1 MLNTMNITE
10 IMRLTDAV
18 YECDKLDHGQN
29 IDSFKEISNP
39 NRIKRFVRFENR
51 TPHSKYQSALTD
63 NLKNAGNGEAVITM
77 KITEQNGNFILSDR
91 GFTSATFIDLS
102 KVSDEEKAF
111 LSELVRNTMQKM
123 ESRRLQTEL
132 SATQSKAD
140 KFNAGIAQI
149 QDAANKTKAGL
160 GSRNVNALKQVIAE
174 AAENT
179 K

>member
-1 MLNTMNITE
+1 MLNTMNIIE

-18 YECDKLDHGQN
+18 YECDILDRGQN
-29 IDSFKEISNP
+29 IDSFREISNP

-51 TPHSKYQSALTD
+51 TPHGKYQSALKEQLE
-63 NLKNAGNGEAVITM
+63 NIGNGDAIITM
-77 KITEQNGNFILSDR
+77 NITEQNGNFILSDK
-91 GFTSATFIDLS
+91 GFKKVIFVDMS

-140 KFNAGIAQI
+140 KLNAGIAQI
-149 QDAANKTKAGL
+149 QDAAYKTKAGL

-174 AAENT
+174 TIENT

>member
-1 MLNTMNITE
+1 MLNTMNVIE

-18 YECDKLDHGQN
+18 YECDILDRGQN
-29 IDSFKEISNP
+29 IDSFREISNP

-51 TPHSKYQSALTD
+51 TPHGKYQSALKEQLE
-63 NLKNAGNGEAVITM
+63 NIGNGDAIITM
-77 KITEQNGNFILSDR
+77 NITEQNGNFILSDK
-91 GFTSATFIDLS
+91 GFKKVIFVDMS

-140 KFNAGIAQI
+140 KLNAGIAQI

>member
-1 MLNTMNITE
+1 MLNTMNVIE

>member
-1 MLNTMNITE
+1 MLNTMNIIE

-18 YECDKLDHGQN
+18 YECDILDHGQN
-29 IDSFKEISNP
+29 IDSFREISNP

-51 TPHSKYQSALTD
+51 TPHGKYQSALKEQLE
-63 NLKNAGNGEAVITM
+63 NIGNGDAIITM
-77 KITEQNGNFILSDR
+77 NITEQNGNFILSDK
-91 GFTSATFIDLS
+91 GFKKVIFVDLS

-140 KFNAGIAQI
+140 KLNAGIAQI

-160 GSRNVNALKQVIAE
+160 GSRNVNTLKQVIAE

>member
-1 MLNTMNITE
+1 MLNTMNVIE

-18 YECDKLDHGQN
+18 YECDILDRGQN
-29 IDSFKEISNP
+29 IDSFREISNP

-51 TPHSKYQSALTD
+51 TPHGKYQSALTD

>member
-1 MLNTMNITE
+1 MLNTMNIIE

-18 YECDKLDHGQN
+18 YECDILDRGQN
-29 IDSFKEISNP
+29 IDSFMEISNP

-51 TPHSKYQSALTD
+51 TPHGKYQSALTD
-63 NLKNAGNGEAVITM
+63 NLKNAGNGDAIITM
-77 KITEQNGNFILSDR
+77 NITEQNGNFILSDK
-91 GFTSATFIDLS
+91 GFKKVIFVDMS
-102 KVSDEEKAF
+102 KVSDEEEDF
-111 LSELVRNTMQKM
+111 LRELVRNTMQKM

-140 KFNAGIAQI
+140 KLNAGIAQI
-149 QDAANKTKAGL
+149 QDAANKTKSGL

-174 AAENT
+174 AAEYT

>member
-1 MLNTMNITE
+1 MLNTMNVIE

-18 YECDKLDHGQN
+18 YECDKLDRGQN

-111 LSELVRNTMQKM
+111 LSELIRNAQTKMQLAK
-123 ESRRLQTEL
+123 
-132 SATQSKAD
+132 AQSKAD

-174 AAENT
+174 TIENT

>member
-1 MLNTMNITE
+1 MLNTMNIIE

-29 IDSFKEISNP
+29 IDSFREISNP

-51 TPHSKYQSALTD
+51 TPHGKYQSALKEQLE
-63 NLKNAGNGEAVITM
+63 NIGNGDAIITM
-77 KITEQNGNFILSDR
+77 NITEQNGNFILSDK
-91 GFTSATFIDLS
+91 GFKKVIFVDMS

-140 KFNAGIAQI
+140 KLNAGITQI

>member
-1 MLNTMNITE
+1 MLNTMNIIE

-18 YECDKLDHGQN
+18 YECDKLDRGQN
-29 IDSFKEISNP
+29 IDSFREISNP

-51 TPHSKYQSALTD
+51 TPHGKYQSALKEHLE
-63 NLKNAGNGEAVITM
+63 NIGNGDAIITM
-77 KITEQNGNFILSDR
+77 NITEQNGNFILSDK
-91 GFTSATFIDLS
+91 GFMKAIFVDMS
-102 KVSDEEKAF
+102 KVSDDEKAF

-140 KFNAGIAQI
+140 KLNAGIAQI
-149 QDAANKTKAGL
+149 QDAANKTKSGL
-160 GSRNVNALKQVIAE
+160 GSRNVNVLKQVIAE
-174 AAENT
+174 AAEYT

>member
-1 MLNTMNITE
+1 MLNTMNIIE

-18 YECDKLDHGQN
+18 YECDILDRGQN
-29 IDSFKEISNP
+29 IDSFREISNP

-51 TPHSKYQSALTD
+51 TPHGKYQSALKEQLE
-63 NLKNAGNGEAVITM
+63 NIGNGDAIITM
-77 KITEQNGNFILSDR
+77 NITEQNGNFILSDK
-91 GFTSATFIDLS
+91 GFKKVIFVDMS

-140 KFNAGIAQI
+140 KLNAGIAQI

-160 GSRNVNALKQVIAE
+160 GSRNVNALKQIIAE
-174 AAENT
+174 TAEST

>member
-111 LSELVRNTMQKM
+111 LSELIRNTMQKM

-140 KFNAGIAQI
+140 KLNAGIAQI

-174 AAENT
+174 TIENT

>member
-1 MLNTMNITE
+1 MLNTMNIIE

-18 YECDKLDHGQN
+18 YECDILDRGQN
-29 IDSFKEISNP
+29 IDSFREISNP

-51 TPHSKYQSALTD
+51 TPHGKYQSALKEQLE
-63 NLKNAGNGEAVITM
+63 NIGNGDAIITM
-77 KITEQNGNFILSDR
+77 NITEQNGNFILSDK
-91 GFTSATFIDLS
+91 GFKKVIFVDMS

-140 KFNAGIAQI
+140 KLNAGIAQI
-149 QDAANKTKAGL
+149 QDVANKTKAGL

>member
-1 MLNTMNITE
+1 MLNTMNVIE

-18 YECDKLDHGQN
+18 YECDILDRGQN
-29 IDSFKEISNP
+29 IDSFREISNP

-51 TPHSKYQSALTD
+51 TPHGKYQSALKEQLE
-63 NLKNAGNGEAVITM
+63 NIGNGDAIITM
-77 KITEQNGNFILSDR
+77 NITEQNGNFILSDK
-91 GFTSATFIDLS
+91 GFKKVIFVDMS

-140 KFNAGIAQI
+140 KLNAGIAQI
-149 QDAANKTKAGL
+149 QDAAYKTKAGL

>member
-140 KFNAGIAQI
+140 KLNAGIAQI

-160 GSRNVNALKQVIAE
+160 GSRNVNTLKQVIAE

>member
-1 MLNTMNITE
+1 MLNTMNIIE

-18 YECDKLDHGQN
+18 YECDILDRGQN
-29 IDSFKEISNP
+29 IDSFREISNP

-51 TPHSKYQSALTD
+51 TPHGKYQSALKEQLE
-63 NLKNAGNGEAVITM
+63 NIGNGDAIITM
-77 KITEQNGNFILSDR
+77 NITEQNGNFILSDK
-91 GFTSATFIDLS
+91 GFKKAIFVDMS

-123 ESRRLQTEL
+123 ESRRLKTEL

-140 KFNAGIAQI
+140 KLNAGIAQI
-149 QDAANKTKAGL
+149 QDAANKTRSGL
-160 GSRNVNALKQVIAE
+160 GSRNVNALKQIIAE
-174 AAENT
+174 TAEYT

>member
-39 NRIKRFVRFENR
+39 NR
-51 TPHSKYQSALTD
+51 
-63 NLKNAGNGEAVITM
+63 M
-77 KITEQNGNFILSDR
+77 SDR

-111 LSELVRNTMQKM
+111 LSELIRNAQTKMQLAK
-123 ESRRLQTEL
+123 
-132 SATQSKAD
+132 AQSKAD
-140 KFNAGIAQI
+140 KLNAGIAQI

-174 AAENT
+174 TIEQIDANNIVYDRLCD
-179 K
+179 

>member
-1 MLNTMNITE
+1 MLNTMNVIE

-111 LSELVRNTMQKM
+111 LSELIRNTMQKM

-174 AAENT
+174 TIENT

>member
-111 LSELVRNTMQKM
+111 LSELIRNTMQKM

-140 KFNAGIAQI
+140 KLNAGIAQI
-149 QDAANKTKAGL
+149 QDAANKTKSGL

-174 AAENT
+174 TIENT

>member
-1 MLNTMNITE
+1 MLNTMNIIE

-18 YECDKLDHGQN
+18 YECDILDRGQN

-51 TPHSKYQSALTD
+51 TPHSKYQSALKEQLE
-63 NLKNAGNGEAVITM
+63 NIGNGDAIITM
-77 KITEQNGNFILSDR
+77 NITEQNGNFILSDK
-91 GFTSATFIDLS
+91 GFKKVIFVDMS

-140 KFNAGIAQI
+140 KLNAGIAQI
-149 QDAANKTKAGL
+149 QDAAYKTKAGL

>member
-18 YECDKLDHGQN
+18 YECDKLNHGQN
-29 IDSFKEISNP
+29 IDSFREISNP

-51 TPHSKYQSALTD
+51 TPHNKYQSALTD
-63 NLKNAGNGEAVITM
+63 NLKNAGNGDAVITM
-77 KITEQNGNFILSDR
+77 KIAEQNGNFILSDS
-91 GFTSATFIDLS
+91 GFMSATFIDLS

-111 LSELVRNTMQKM
+111 LSELIRNTMQKM

-140 KFNAGIAQI
+140 KLNAGIAQI
-149 QDAANKTKAGL
+149 QDAANKTKSGL
-160 GSRNVNALKQVIAE
+160 GSRNVNVLKQIIAKVT
-174 AAENT
+174 ENP

>member
-1 MLNTMNITE
+1 M
-10 IMRLTDAV
+10 
-18 YECDKLDHGQN
+18 K
-29 IDSFKEISNP
+29 FKGHNMTYVKEG
-39 NRIKRFVRFENR
+39 
-51 TPHSKYQSALTD
+51 T
-63 NLKNAGNGEAVITM
+63 
-77 KITEQNGNFILSDR
+77 
-91 GFTSATFIDLS
+91 FTTHFIDLS

-111 LSELVRNTMQKM
+111 LSELIRNAQTKMQLAK
-123 ESRRLQTEL
+123 
-132 SATQSKAD
+132 AQSKAD

>member
-1 MLNTMNITE
+1 MLNTMNIIE

-18 YECDKLDHGQN
+18 YECDKLGHGQN

-51 TPHSKYQSALTD
+51 TPHDKYQSALKEHLG
-63 NLKNAGNGEAVITM
+63 NIGNGDAIITM
-77 KITEQNGNFILSDR
+77 NITEQNGNFILSYK
-91 GFTSATFIDLS
+91 GFMKAIFVDMS

-111 LSELVRNTMQKM
+111 LSELIRNTKIKMQLSK
-123 ESRRLQTEL
+123 QQAKL
-132 SATQSKAD
+132 SATQSKVD
-140 KFNAGIAQI
+140 KLNAGIAQI
-149 QDAANKTKAGL
+149 QDAANKTKSGL

-174 AAENT
+174 TAEYT

>member
-1 MLNTMNITE
+1 MLNTMNVIE

-18 YECDKLDHGQN
+18 YECDILDRGQN
-29 IDSFKEISNP
+29 IDSFREISNP

-51 TPHSKYQSALTD
+51 TPHGKYQSALKEQLE
-63 NLKNAGNGEAVITM
+63 NIGNGDAIITM
-77 KITEQNGNFILSDR
+77 NITEQNGNFILSDR

-111 LSELVRNTMQKM
+111 LSELIRNAQTKMQLAK
-123 ESRRLQTEL
+123 
-132 SATQSKAD
+132 AQSKAD

-149 QDAANKTKAGL
+149 QDAAYKTKAGL

-174 AAENT
+174 NIENT

>member
-1 MLNTMNITE
+1 MNIIE

-18 YECDKLDHGQN
+18 YECDILDRGQN
-29 IDSFKEISNP
+29 IDSFREISNP

-51 TPHSKYQSALTD
+51 TPHGKYQSALKEQLE
-63 NLKNAGNGEAVITM
+63 NIGNGDAIITM
-77 KITEQNGNFILSDR
+77 NITEQNGNFILSDK
-91 GFTSATFIDLS
+91 GFKKVIFVDMS

-140 KFNAGIAQI
+140 KLNAGIAQI

-160 GSRNVNALKQVIAE
+160 GSRNVNALKQIIAE
-174 AAENT
+174 TAEST

>member
-1 MLNTMNITE
+1 MLNTMNIIE

-18 YECDKLDHGQN
+18 YECDILDRGQN
-29 IDSFKEISNP
+29 IDSFREISNP

-51 TPHSKYQSALTD
+51 TPHGKYQSALKEQLE
-63 NLKNAGNGEAVITM
+63 NIGNGDAIITM
-77 KITEQNGNFILSDR
+77 NITEQNGNFILSDK
-91 GFTSATFIDLS
+91 GFKKVIFVDMS

-140 KFNAGIAQI
+140 KLNAGIAQI
-149 QDAANKTKAGL
+149 QDAAYKTKAGL

>member
-39 NRIKRFVRFENR
+39 NRIKRFV
-51 TPHSKYQSALTD
+51 
-63 NLKNAGNGEAVITM
+63 

-111 LSELVRNTMQKM
+111 LSELIRNTMQKM

-140 KFNAGIAQI
+140 KLNAGIAQI
-149 QDAANKTKAGL
+149 QDAANKTKSGL

-174 AAENT
+174 TIENT

>member
-1 MLNTMNITE
+1 MLNTMNVIE

-18 YECDKLDHGQN
+18 YECDILDRGQN
-29 IDSFKEISNP
+29 IDSFREISNP

-51 TPHSKYQSALTD
+51 TPHGKYQSALKEQLE
-63 NLKNAGNGEAVITM
+63 NIGNGDAIITM
-77 KITEQNGNFILSDR
+77 NITEQNGNFILSDK
-91 GFTSATFIDLS
+91 GFKKVIFVDMS

-111 LSELVRNTMQKM
+111 LSELIRNAQTKMQLAK
-123 ESRRLQTEL
+123 
-132 SATQSKAD
+132 AQSKAD
-140 KFNAGIAQI
+140 KLNAGIAQI

>member
-1 MLNTMNITE
+1 MLNTMNVIE

-18 YECDKLDHGQN
+18 YECDKLDHGQH

-51 TPHSKYQSALTD
+51 TPHGKYQSALKEHLG
-63 NLKNAGNGEAVITM
+63 NIGNGDAIITM
-77 KITEQNGNFILSDR
+77 NITEQNGIFILSDK
-91 GFTSATFIDLS
+91 GFMKAIFVDMS

-140 KFNAGIAQI
+140 KLNAGIAQI

>member
-140 KFNAGIAQI
+140 KLNAGIAQI
-149 QDAANKTKAGL
+149 QDAANKTKSGL
-160 GSRNVNALKQVIAE
+160 GSRNVNALKQIIAE
-174 AAENT
+174 TAEYT

>member
-29 IDSFKEISNP
+29 IDSFREISNP

-111 LSELVRNTMQKM
+111 LSELIRNTMQKM

-140 KFNAGIAQI
+140 KLNAGITQI

>member
-1 MLNTMNITE
+1 MLNTMNVIE

-111 LSELVRNTMQKM
+111 LSELIRNTMQKM

-140 KFNAGIAQI
+140 KLNAGIAQI

>member
-1 MLNTMNITE
+1 M
-10 IMRLTDAV
+10 
-18 YECDKLDHGQN
+18 
-29 IDSFKEISNP
+29 
-39 NRIKRFVRFENR
+39 
-51 TPHSKYQSALTD
+51 
-63 NLKNAGNGEAVITM
+63 
-77 KITEQNGNFILSDR
+77 SDR